1 MRLNVLA
8 VVDEGSGISSVSIKF
23 LRPCDKEK
31 RQLRTGS
38 WKQDER
44 MRSDWGSELSF
55 PSIKSLRSQF
65 DFAILTSES
74 SFVMV

>member
-1 MRLNVLA
+1 LRLNVLA

-38 WKQDER
+38 WKQR

-65 DFAILTSES
+65 DFAILMSES